1 MSEPLATSLVTYV
14 RDGHVAILTLN
25 RPEAMNAM
33 SVAMLTDLATA
44 LKSYAADDEAWV
56 GVLCGAGRAFCT
68 GGDLK
73 EALELI
79 GDEPANF
86 YTMPRQGLE
95 AIAMVGSIPKPMI
108 AAVHGYCMAGG
119 LLLANACDLIVAGES
134 TRFGIPETSVG
145 MPTMGYLDL
154 WKFMGPRVFM
164 EKVLTAEPFSAA
176 EAHACG
182 LVNRLV
188 ADDQVQVEAMQLA
201 QKIASNSPRSVASH
215 TQAVRMS
222 VKYNREVLEEMQR
235 RIWDPVVF
243 GQDIQ
248 EGLAAFRERRKP
260 QWQNR

>member
-1 MSEPLATSLVTYV
+1 MSEPLVTYA

-33 SVAMLTDLATA
+33 NVAMFVDLAAA
-44 LKSYAADDEAWV
+44 LKRFAADDEAWV
-56 GVLCGAGRAFCT
+56 GLMRGEGRAFCT

-79 GDEPANF
+79 GDEPENF
-86 YTMPRQGLE
+86 YTLPRQGLD
-95 AIAMVGSIPKPMI
+95 AFAMIGTIAKPMV

-119 LLLANACDLIVAGES
+119 LLLANACDLVVAGES
-134 TRFGIPETSVG
+134 TKFGMPETSVG
-145 MPTMGYLDL
+145 MPTMGYLNL

-164 EKVLTAEPFSAA
+164 EKVLTAEPFGAA

-182 LVNRLV
+182 LVNRL
-188 ADDQVQVEAMQLA
+188 APDDQVQAEALKLA
-201 QKIASNSPRSVASH
+201 QRIAANSPRSVAAH
-215 TQAVRMS
+215 TQAIRLS

-243 GQDIQ
+243 GEDIQ
-248 EGLAAFRERRKP
+248 EGLTAFRERRKP
-260 QWQNR
+260 QWKNR

>member
-1 MSEPLATSLVTYV
+1 MSEPLVTYA
-14 RDGHVAILTLN
+14 RDGHVATLTLN
-25 RPEAMNAM
+25 RPDAMNAM
-33 SVAMLTDLATA
+33 SVALLTDLVAA
-44 LKSYAADDEAWV
+44 LKAYAADDEAWV

-95 AIAMVGSIPKPMI
+95 AIAMVGAIGKPMI

-134 TRFGIPETSVG
+134 TKFGIPETSVG

-164 EKVLTAEPFSAA
+164 EKVLTAEPFGAA

-188 ADDQVQVEAMQLA
+188 PDDQVQAEAMKLA
-201 QKIASNSPRSVASH
+201 QRIAANSPRSVAAH
-215 TQAVRMS
+215 TQAVRLS

-235 RIWDPVVF
+235 RIWDTVVF
-243 GQDIQ
+243 GEDIQ
-248 EGLAAFRERRKP
+248 EGLTAFRERRKP
-260 QWQNR
+260 QWKNR

>member
-33 SVAMLTDLATA
+33 SVALLSDLVTA

-134 TRFGIPETSVG
+134 TKFGIPETSVG

-164 EKVLTAEPFSAA
+164 EKVLTAEPFSAT

-188 ADDQVQVEAMQLA
+188 ADDQVQAEAMRLA
-201 QKIASNSPRSVASH
+201 QKVASNSPRSVASH

-235 RIWDPVVF
+235 RIWDPVVL

-260 QWQNR
+260 QWKNR